1 MTKYHSRKV
10 MIDGIEFDSRREA
23 QRYAELKL
31 LERAGEITD
40 LRTQVKYTLIPAQK
54 KLSGGTERACTY
66 TADFVYRDKS
76 GREIVEDAKGMR
88 TQQYIIRRKLMLWVH
103 GIEVI
108 EV

>member
-1 MTKYHSRKV
+1 MTKYHSRKA

-31 LERAGEITD
+31 MERAGIISD

-76 GREIVEDAKGMR
+76 GSERRIR
-88 TQQYIIRRKLMLWVH
+88 TLTNRVRVCRATLTQSR
-103 GIEVI
+103 
-108 EV
+108 